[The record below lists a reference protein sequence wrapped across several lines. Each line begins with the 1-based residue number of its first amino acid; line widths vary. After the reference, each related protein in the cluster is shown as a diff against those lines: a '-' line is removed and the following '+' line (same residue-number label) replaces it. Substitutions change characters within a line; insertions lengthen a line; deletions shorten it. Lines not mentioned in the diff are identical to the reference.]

1 MTDQDEFM
9 AQMLALVDLAKGNDS
24 RITKKEVAEFCR
36 NLELTDAQLKL
47 VYDFLDEHN
56 IEVAGHVRKK
66 KGAGVGTGAGNG
78 AGGDDGRGA
87 DVSNSSGSGI
97 AQDGPGDG
105 WNTED
110 SKYLSLY
117 RRELRGLKEVS
128 DEERTELYQRSFAG
142 DENAVHAVIEAHLKR
157 VVTLAG
163 KYKNRGVP
171 LEDLIQEGNLT
182 LLTTVDMLCGN
193 DGILDVKKEIDR
205 AVRARMIELADDQ
218 LESRGMERTIVTKTN
233 LIHEATKVLAEEWG
247 RLATVAELAEYTKM
261 TEDEIQMYIDLSLE
275 EIKVGRM

>member
-1 MTDQDEFM
+1 MTDQNEFM
-9 AQMLALVDLAKGNDS
+9 AQMLALVDLAKANDS
-24 RITKKEVAEFCR
+24 RITKKEVGEFCR
-36 NLELTDAQLKL
+36 DLELTDAQLKL

-56 IEVAGHVRKK
+56 IEVAGHVHKK
-66 KGAGVGTGAGNG
+66 AGAGSGTGVES
-78 AGGDDGRGA
+78 RKE
-87 DVSNSSGSGI
+87 SGI
-97 AQDGPGDG
+97 AQNGPDAG

-128 DEERTELYQRSFAG
+128 EEEGVELYRRLCSG
-142 DENAVHAVIEAHLKR
+142 DESAVHPVIEAHLKG

-193 DGILDVKKEIDR
+193 DGISDVKKEIDR
-205 AVRARMIELADDQ
+205 AVRSRMIELADDR
-218 LESRGMERTIVTKTN
+218 LESRGMEHTIVTKTN

-261 TEDEIQMYIDLSLE
+261 TEEEIQMYIDLSLE

>member
-1 MTDQDEFM
+1 MTDQNEFM
-9 AQMLALVDLAKGNDS
+9 AQMLALVDLAKANDS
-24 RITKKEVAEFCR
+24 RITKKEVGKFCR
-36 NLELTDAQLKL
+36 DLELTDAQLKL

-66 KGAGVGTGAGNG
+66 AGAG
-78 AGGDDGRGA
+78 
-87 DVSNSSGSGI
+87 S
-97 AQDGPGDG
+97 G

-128 DEERTELYQRSFAG
+128 EEERVELYRRLCSG
-142 DENAVHAVIEAHLKR
+142 DESAVHPVIEAHLKG

-193 DGILDVKKEIDR
+193 DGISDVKKEIDR
-205 AVRARMIELADDQ
+205 AVRSRMIELADDR
-218 LESRGMERTIVTKTN
+218 LESRGMEHTIVTKTN

-261 TEDEIQMYIDLSLE
+261 TEEEIQMYIDLSLE